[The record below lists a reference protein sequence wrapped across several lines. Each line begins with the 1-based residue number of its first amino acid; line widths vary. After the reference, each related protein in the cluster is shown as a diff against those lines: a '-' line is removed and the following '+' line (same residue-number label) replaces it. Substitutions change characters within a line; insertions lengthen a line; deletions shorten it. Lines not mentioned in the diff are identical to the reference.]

1 MCRAMTGST
10 PYLGAGRRVGV
21 LRRGAKIAA
30 RASVV
35 VSAVRGPMRGPVHRL
50 IGAGRIAA
58 VTSALLAPDLLT
70 SQPKPATLPAVSVV
84 GTTPG
89 ALEGI
94 PGAATVVDSTRLA
107 RLAPLSVKEVLRTIP
122 GVHVVDEDAFGL
134 NLNIGMRGLPPRRAQ
149 RVLLLEDG
157 MPIHLGPYSDPSA
170 HYHPPV
176 DALERVEVVRGSA
189 QIAFGPQ
196 TVGGVINFV
205 RRAPPLRPTARV
217 TLDGGSRAVAA
228 GRLAL
233 GGTWRGVGLSA
244 DVARREGD
252 GTRDG
257 QHHRIDDLTL
267 RTVFPVGPAQH
278 VAVTASL
285 YREASRYG
293 EAGLSQDEFDRNP
306 FQNPLPNDV
315 FDLTRQALQ
324 AVHSVAI
331 GGATLRTQAYA
342 QRIER
347 TAWRQASTS
356 ADRLGNA
363 AFERAFRCAIGATSV
378 NQCGNTGRP
387 RSYRFVGLEPRLS
400 LPHAMFGGR
409 AMLEAGVRVHDEQ
422 MRRQE
427 RAGDGPSARN
437 GVLTRDNEIDT
448 RAFSAFVREQLRA
461 AGVTITPGVRV
472 EHVQSTN
479 TNRLLGRSATDAYT
493 ELLPGLGLSWMAPD
507 PAGVA
512 LTVLGGVHR
521 GFAPP
526 RPADVL
532 NPVVGESIVQV
543 DAEVS
548 WTSEL
553 GARLQLRD
561 VAQVEATLF
570 RLDYDNQVVSGGLV
584 GLGQRFVNAGRTLHA
599 GAEVAASVAVD
610 RLLGSDW
617 WPSRRGA
624 LTADVALTYAPVA
637 RFANDRA
644 STVDATRSVIGR
656 RLPFA
661 PRHVVHA
668 GAGWSSLGGASVRL
682 DGDVVTSQ
690 FSDDLN
696 TRAPSAQG
704 RRGLLPGYVVLNA
717 ALRAPL
723 RAGRTSSVVTATV
736 KNIANRVY
744 ITDRQEGIMTG
755 MPRLVTLGL
764 ELGLQ

>member
-1 MCRAMTGST
+1 
-10 PYLGAGRRVGV
+10 
-21 LRRGAKIAA
+21 
-30 RASVV
+30 
-35 VSAVRGPMRGPVHRL
+35 
-50 IGAGRIAA
+50 
-58 VTSALLAPDLLT
+58 
-70 SQPKPATLPAVSVV
+70 
-84 GTTPG
+84 
-89 ALEGI
+89 
-94 PGAATVVDSTRLA
+94 
-107 RLAPLSVKEVLRTIP
+107 
-122 GVHVVDEDAFGL
+122 
-134 NLNIGMRGLPPRRAQ
+134 
-149 RVLLLEDG
+149 
-157 MPIHLGPYSDPSA
+157 
-170 HYHPPV
+170 
-176 DALERVEVVRGSA
+176 
-189 QIAFGPQ
+189 
-196 TVGGVINFV
+196 
-205 RRAPPLRPTARV
+205 
-217 TLDGGSRAVAA
+217 
-228 GRLAL
+228 
-233 GGTWRGVGLSA
+233 
-244 DVARREGD
+244 
-252 GTRDG
+252 
-257 QHHRIDDLTL
+257 
-267 RTVFPVGPAQH
+267 
-278 VAVTASL
+278 
-285 YREASRYG
+285 
-293 EAGLSQDEFDRNP
+293 
-306 FQNPLPNDV
+306 
-315 FDLTRQALQ
+315 
-324 AVHSVAI
+324 
-331 GGATLRTQAYA
+331 
-342 QRIER
+342 
-347 TAWRQASTS
+347 
-356 ADRLGNA
+356 
-363 AFERAFRCAIGATSV
+363 
-378 NQCGNTGRP
+378 
-387 RSYRFVGLEPRLS
+387 
-400 LPHAMFGGR
+400 MFGGR

-427 RAGDGPSARN
+427 RAGDGPSARS

-448 RAFSAFVREQLRA
+448 RAFSAFLREQLRT

-479 TNRLLGRSATDAYT
+479 TNRLLGRGATDAYT

-610 RLLGSDW
+610 RLLDSDW

-644 STVDATRSVIGR
+644 STVDATQPVIGR

-668 GAGWSSLGGASVRL
+668 GAGWSSRGGASVRL

-696 TRAPSAQG
+696 TLAPSAQG
-704 RRGLLPGYVVLNA
+704 RRGLLPGYVVFNA

-764 ELGLQ
+764 ELGFQ

>member
-1 MCRAMTGST
+1 MN
-10 PYLGAGRRVGV
+10 
-21 LRRGAKIAA
+21 
-30 RASVV
+30 
-35 VSAVRGPMRGPVHRL
+35 
-50 IGAGRIAA
+50 A
-58 VTSALLAPDLLT
+58 VTRSYAPDLSVARRIIAISVALLHPGLLT
-70 SQPKPATLPAVSVV
+70 GQRKPATLPAVTVV
-84 GTTPG
+84 GTTLG
-89 ALEGI
+89 AIEGI
-94 PGAATVVDSTRLA
+94 PGAATVLDSTRLA
-107 RLAPLSVKEVLRTIP
+107 RLAPLSVKEALRSMP

-134 NLNIGMRGLPPRRAQ
+134 NLNVGMRGLPPRRAQ

-176 DALERVEVVRGSA
+176 DALERIEVVKGSA

-196 TVGGVINFV
+196 TVSGVINFV
-205 RRAPPLRPTARV
+205 RRAPPQRPTARV
-217 TLDGGSRAVAA
+217 SLNGGSRALAT
-228 GRLAL
+228 GRLSV

-257 QHHRIDDLTL
+257 QHHRVDDLTL
-267 RTVFPVGPAQH
+267 RAVLPVGPAQR
-278 VAVTASL
+278 VAVTVGL
-285 YREASRYG
+285 NREASRYG
-293 EAGLSQDEFDRNP
+293 EAGLSQEEFDRNP

-315 FDLTRQALQ
+315 FDLTRYALQ
-324 AVHSVAI
+324 VVHEVAI
-331 GGATLRTQAYA
+331 GNATLRTQAYG

-347 TAWRQASTS
+347 TSWRQASTS
-356 ADRLGNA
+356 ADRLGSA
-363 AFERAFRCAIGATSV
+363 TYERSFRCAIGATSV

-387 RSYRFVGLEPRLS
+387 RTYRFVGLEPRLS
-400 LPHAMFGGR
+400 VPHALLGGR
-409 AMLEAGVRVHDEQ
+409 ATLETGVRVHDEF
-422 MRRQE
+422 MRRRE
-427 RAGDGPSARN
+427 LSGDQPSSRS
-437 GVLTRDNEIDT
+437 GLLTRDNEIDT
-448 RAFSAFVREQLRA
+448 RAFSAFVREQLRIA
-461 AGVTITPGVRV
+461 RLTITPGVRV
-472 EHVQSTN
+472 ERVQSTN
-479 TNRLLGRSATDAYT
+479 TNRQFGSRATDEYT
-493 ELLPGLGLSWMAPD
+493 EVLPGLGLSWLAP
-507 PAGVA
+507 ATNGIA
-512 LTVLGGVHR
+512 LTLLGGVHR

-532 NPVVGESIVQV
+532 NPVIGESIVQV

-553 GARLQLRD
+553 GARLLLRD

-584 GLGQRFVNAGRTLHA
+584 GRGQRFVNAGRTLHA

-610 RLLGSDW
+610 RLFASDW
-617 WPSRRGA
+617 WPSQRGA
-624 LTADVALTYAPVA
+624 LSVDVALMYAPIA

-644 STVDATRSVIGR
+644 STVNASQTVLGR

-668 GAGWSSLGGASVRL
+668 GAGWSSIRGASIRI
-682 DGDVVTSQ
+682 DGDAVTSQ
-690 FSDDLN
+690 FADDLN
-696 TRAPSAQG
+696 TIAPSAQG
-704 RRGLLPGYVVLNA
+704 RRGLLSGYVVLNA

-723 RAGRTSSVVTATV
+723 RTGRVSSVVIATV

-755 MPRLVTLGL
+755 MPRLMTLGV